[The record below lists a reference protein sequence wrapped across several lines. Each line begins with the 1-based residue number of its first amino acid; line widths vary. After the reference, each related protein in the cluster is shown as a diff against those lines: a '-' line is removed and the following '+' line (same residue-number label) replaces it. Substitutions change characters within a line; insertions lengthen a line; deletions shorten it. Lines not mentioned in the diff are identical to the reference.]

1 MIVKIISKIFSRNR
15 QDCTD
20 SISTLVIIEENNKV
34 LSDLPP
40 SYASMFPIRVGIQK
54 NLPANNFMLQQQMT
68 VCGNCMG
75 CIEYNMCMQYQKVM
89 MNWYYFFVPTIS
101 INISMEINIFY
112 FHIW

>member
-1 MIVKIISKIFSRNR
+1 MHVSSVSQIFQVLVRYFKYQNVSGVGQIFSRNR

-40 SYASMFPIRVGIQK
+40 SYASIFPIRVGIQK

-89 MNWYYFFVPTIS
+89 MN
-101 INISMEINIFY
+101 
-112 FHIW
+112 

>member
-1 MIVKIISKIFSRNR
+1 MGKKERRKKKNIGYRVAWNERRLIITKIFSRDR

-40 SYASMFPIRVGIQK
+40 SYASIFPIRVGIQK

-75 CIEYNMCMQYQKVM
+75 CIEYNMCMRYQKVM
-89 MNWYYFFVPTIS
+89 MD
-101 INISMEINIFY
+101 
-112 FHIW
+112 

>member
-1 MIVKIISKIFSRNR
+1 MNMIVKIISKIFSRNR

-40 SYASMFPIRVGIQK
+40 GYASIFPIRVGIQK

-75 CIEYNMCMQYQKVM
+75 CIEYNMCMRYQKVM
-89 MNWYYFFVPTIS
+89 MD
-101 INISMEINIFY
+101 
-112 FHIW
+112 